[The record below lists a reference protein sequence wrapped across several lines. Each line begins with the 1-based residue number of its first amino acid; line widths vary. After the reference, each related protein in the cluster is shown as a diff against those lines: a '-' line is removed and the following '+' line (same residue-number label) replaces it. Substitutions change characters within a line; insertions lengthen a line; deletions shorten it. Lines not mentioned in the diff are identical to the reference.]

1 MKEKKTRKLTCN
13 VTGKVLA
20 ASKDYYAKKVEKA
33 GSEESL
39 HSTYIC
45 QDAKQLLKK
54 GHDLTYIRD
63 ALSVD
68 KAFKCPLT
76 ELQIREIIST
86 NDPTLKYKLDNQETA
101 KIGIIKSDPD
111 VVQFIKNIS
120 SD

>member
-20 ASKDYYAKKVEKA
+20 ASKDYDAKKVEKA
-33 GSEESL
+33 GSEETL
-39 HSTYIC
+39 HGTYIC

-54 GHDLTYIRD
+54 GHDLTYVID
-63 ALSVD
+63 SLSVD
-68 KAFKCPLT
+68 VKFKCTLT
-76 ELQIREIIST
+76 ESQIREIISN

-111 VVQFIKNIS
+111 VLQFIENIS